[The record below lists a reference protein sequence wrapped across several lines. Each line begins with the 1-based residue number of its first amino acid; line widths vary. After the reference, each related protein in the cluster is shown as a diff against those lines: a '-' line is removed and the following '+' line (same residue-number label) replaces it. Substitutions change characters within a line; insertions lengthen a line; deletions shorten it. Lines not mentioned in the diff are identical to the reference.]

1 MQLNTRFM
9 CIAALAASVSAHMA
23 MLSPCPRYSSK
34 GKCPALPSGQQLDY
48 SMTSPLGTNDPL
60 CKHTVPYPT
69 PCETWT
75 AGQSVTV
82 TFEGSATHGGGHCQW
97 SISYDGG
104 KTFVVLHQELGHCF
118 STGNSYTFSLPSDL
132 PSSSKAVFAWSWVNA
147 IGNRE
152 FYMNCADVAITGGS
166 SSSFSGKE
174 MVIAN
179 HAGYP
184 TIPEFS
190 GNYDTGVNYYNSAKT
205 ITVTAGGGSNVSG
218 GDSYNS
224 TSPGDS
230 SNSSNSSSGD
240 GNSYGGGGADSVNTP
255 IAHEAPTQ
263 APAPS
268 YTSSALQNIYTLT
281 PAQATYAAQEPT
293 PSPPPSSVG
302 DCDDSAG
309 DSGNAQSAQ
318 YPSSARAAAIASN
331 DNAADSAGAG
341 SGAGSSSAGNEAN
354 NAIGSSGCSADGQM
368 RCASSG
374 GGYQVC
380 VGGAWTADLSC
391 APETQ
396 CKAAGSSILCD
407 RA

>member
-1 MQLNTRFM
+1 MQFNIGFM

-60 CKHTVPYPT
+60 CKHTVPYST

-104 KTFVVLHQELGHCF
+104 KTFVMLHQELGHCF
-118 STGNSYTFSLPSDL
+118 SSGNSYTFSLPSNL
-132 PSSSKAVFAWSWVNA
+132 PSSNKAVFAWTWVNA

-224 TSPGDS
+224 TSSSG
-230 SNSSNSSSGD
+230 SNSNSD
-240 GNSYGGGGADSVNTP
+240 GNSYGGGADSVNTP
-255 IAHEAPTQ
+255 IAHDAPTQ
-263 APAPS
+263 ATAPS

-281 PAQATYAAQEPT
+281 PTQATYAAQEPS
-293 PSPPPSSVG
+293 PSPLSMG
-302 DCDDSAG
+302 DCGDSARG
-309 DSGNAQSAQ
+309 SGNAQNAQ
-318 YPSSARAAAIASN
+318 SPSSARAAAITSN
-331 DNAADSAGAG
+331 DNVADNAG
-341 SGAGSSSAGNEAN
+341 SGAGAGSNGSSSAGDVGN
-354 NAIGSSGCSADGQM
+354 NAIGNGGCSTDGQM
-368 RCASSG
+368 QCSSSG

-391 APETQ
+391 ASGTQ
-396 CKAAGSSILCD
+396 CKVAGSSILCD
-407 RA
+407 RV